1 MKKSVKT
8 LLILLLAVF
17 AFGTT
22 NVFADDISA
31 SGSTITTGGKY
42 IYSSRETDTIES
54 VEGVT
59 YQPATHKLILEN
71 ADLTDLVIENHMVYI
86 ELKGSSTIEKNLF
99 IGCANIVFTGD
110 GFLAIKGTGLE
121 SYSST
126 IYTNGEE
133 VTSDLSYPPRVQFR
147 MTGTVTA
154 MKGIGGYRDDSLAAN
169 QNLANYTSIQL
180 GENVAIIEGGSIK
193 SDGAQTFIG
202 GEDTTTSNY
211 NQVKVVIQGGQTPT
225 PTPTPSPTP
234 EIPGGDEGSGDI
246 GWGSTPDDEY
256 TITNGDTS
264 FTSKDELDPGY
275 SLTIEDK
282 KSALSK
288 EATTLLEKAVANSHL
303 VLLYN
308 ISVVNGSGNVVSMR
322 NGEYTI
328 RLKLSAEDLKN
339 YDTFTAIFVDENGEV
354 KETFDTKIDGEYVEF
369 TTTHLSDY
377 GILGSHNPGAKNPST
392 NDNGMIILS
401 IVGGSLLGV
410 VVTSNSL
417 RKRFER

>member
-22 NVFADDISA
+22 NVFADNISP
-31 SGSTITTGGKY
+31 SGSKIQADGKL
-42 IYSSRETDTIES
+42 IYSSREGDTVES

-71 ADLTDLVIENHMVYI
+71 ATLNDLIVTGSIIYI
-86 ELKGSSTIEKNLF
+86 DLKGENTIDKSIFVGCSF
-99 IGCANIVFTGD
+99 ITFTGD
-110 GFLAIKGTGLE
+110 GSLTINGTGLE
-121 SYSST
+121 TNNAT
-126 IYTNGEE
+126 IFTNPEE
-133 VTSDLSYPPRVQFR
+133 VSNSANVAPRVWFE
-147 MTGTVTA
+147 MTGTITA
-154 MKGIGGYRDDSLAAN
+154 MKGIGGFRDDTLAEN
-169 QNLANYTSIQL
+169 QQIANYTSLKL

-193 SDGAQTFIG
+193 SDGEFTFIG
-202 GEDTTTSNY
+202 GEDTTTANY
-211 NQVKVVIQGGQTPT
+211 NQLKVVIQGGQTPT

-234 EIPGGDEGSGDI
+234 EIPGGNEGSGDI

-264 FTSKDELDPGY
+264 FTSKDELDPDY

-288 EATTLLEKAVANSHL
+288 EATTLLEKAVQNSKL

-308 ISVVNGSGNVVSMR
+308 ISVVNGSGDVVSMR

-328 RLKLSAEDLKN
+328 RLKLSQEDLKN
-339 YDTFTAIFVDENGEV
+339 YDTFTAIFVDQDGEV

-410 VVTSNSL
+410 FVTSNSL